1 MRTKS
6 TFEKGGAK
14 STFLKSGAKMYT
26 RWVPHRAAA
35 RSNGRGIAP
44 VLVQIRGGGL
54 RGHRPREFETDY
66 LFISIYKQQN
76 GHRTK

>member
-26 RWVPHRAAA
+26 RGSLIAQQHEVM
-35 RSNGRGIAP
+35 GGGTAP

-54 RGHRPREFETDY
+54 WGHRPREFETDN
-66 LFISIYKQQN
+66 LFVSI
-76 GHRTK
+76 